1 MEVNKEYNQTIKNKI
16 DRNAKLME
24 EKLLKI
30 NDLRYEIDLLKENQ
44 VSTLKEFASPIHFI
58 NLRQI
63 WADFDQE
70 NHKFKKDCKKSKE
83 WMSFLENN
91 YFFKKD
97 YGAKLQ
103 EIIQNCGADYQPEGY
118 DFKYKIDKDFGFTIH
133 VPVFQN
139 TTVNNY
145 TNMNFRIY
153 EYVTDSYLDCVYST
167 LFIEDLIEQVDL
179 FITEKGAGVNG

>member
-1 MEVNKEYNQTIKNKI
+1 MEINKEHNQTIKNKI

-91 YFFKKD
+91 YFFKKH
-97 YGAKLQ
+97 YGTELQ
-103 EIIQNCGADYQPEGY
+103 EIIQSCDVDYQAEGY
-118 DFKYKIDKDFGFTIH
+118 DFIYKIGKDFSFTIR

-139 TTVNNY
+139 TTVSNY
-145 TNMNFRIY
+145 MNMNFRIY
-153 EYVTDSYLDCVYST
+153 EHVTDSYLKCVYST
-167 LFIEDLIEQVDL
+167 LFVEDLMEQVDL
-179 FITEKGAGVNG
+179 FITERRHG

>member
-1 MEVNKEYNQTIKNKI
+1 MEVNKEYNQTVKNII
-16 DRNAKLME
+16 DRNAKLIE
-24 EKLLKI
+24 EKLLKV
-30 NDLRYEIDLLKENQ
+30 NDLRYEIALIKDNQ
-44 VSTLKEFASPIHFI
+44 VSTLKEFASPIRFI
-58 NLRQI
+58 DLRQI

-70 NHKFKKDCKKSKE
+70 SHKFKKDCKKSKD

-103 EIIQNCGADYQPEGY
+103 EIIQGCDADYQPEGY
-118 DFKYKIDKDFGFTIH
+118 DFKYKIGKDFSFTIR

-145 TNMNFRIY
+145 TNMSFRIY
-153 EYVTDSYLDCVYST
+153 KHVTDSYLKCVYST
-167 LFIEDLIEQVDL
+167 LFVEDLMEQVDL
-179 FITEKGAGVNG
+179 FITEKRHG

>member
-1 MEVNKEYNQTIKNKI
+1 MEINKEHNQTIKNKI

-70 NHKFKKDCKKSKE
+70 NHKFKKDCKKSKD

-97 YGAKLQ
+97 YGTKLQ
-103 EIIQNCGADYQPEGY
+103 EIVQSCGADYQPEGY
-118 DFKYKIDKDFGFTIH
+118 DFTYKVGKDFNFMIH
-133 VPVFQN
+133 APVFQN

-145 TNMNFRIY
+145 TNMSFRIY
-153 EYVTDSYLDCVYST
+153 EYVTDSYRNCIYST
-167 LFIEDLIEQVDL
+167 LFIEDLMEHVDL
-179 FITEKGAGVNG
+179 FITEKRHG

>member
-1 MEVNKEYNQTIKNKI
+1 MLI
-16 DRNAKLME
+16 E
-24 EKLLKI
+24 EKLLKV
-30 NDLRYEIDLLKENQ
+30 NDLRYEIALIKDNQ

-103 EIIQNCGADYQPEGY
+103 EIIQCNDCDYQTEGY
-118 DFKYKIDKDFGFTIH
+118 DFIYKIGKNFSFTIH
-133 VPVFQN
+133 APTFQN
-139 TTVNNY
+139 ATINNY
-145 TNMNFRIY
+145 VKMNFRIY
-153 EYVTDSYLDCVYST
+153 EHATDSCLKCVYST
-167 LFIEDLIEQVDL
+167 LFVEDLMEQVDL
-179 FITEKGAGVNG
+179 FITERR

>member
-1 MEVNKEYNQTIKNKI
+1 METNKEYNQTIKNKI

-30 NDLRYEIDLLKENQ
+30 NNLEYEISLIKDNQ
-44 VSTLKEFASPIHFI
+44 VSTLTSFTSPIHFI
-58 NLRQI
+58 DLLQI
-63 WADFDQE
+63 WGDFDQE
-70 NHKFKKDCKKSKE
+70 NHKFKKDRKKSKD

-103 EIIQNCGADYQPEGY
+103 EIIQSCDADYRPEGY
-118 DFKYKIDKDFGFTIH
+118 DFIYKIDKDFGFTIH
-133 VPVFQN
+133 VPMFQN

-145 TNMNFRIY
+145 INMNFRIY
-153 EYVTDSYLDCVYST
+153 EHVTDSYLKCVYST
-167 LFIEDLIEQVDL
+167 LFVEDLMEQVDL
-179 FITEKGAGVNG
+179 FITERRHG

>member
-1 MEVNKEYNQTIKNKI
+1 MEANKEYNQTIKNI
-16 DRNAKLME
+16 IERNNKLVE

-30 NDLRYEIDLLKENQ
+30 NDLRYEIALIKDNQ

-70 NHKFKKDCKKSKE
+70 NHKFKKDCKKSKD

-97 YGAKLQ
+97 YGTKLQ
-103 EIIQNCGADYQPEGY
+103 EIIQCCGADYESEGY
-118 DFKYKIDKDFGFTIH
+118 DFIYKIDKDFGFTIH

-145 TNMNFRIY
+145 TNMSFRIY
-153 EYVTDSYLDCVYST
+153 EHVTDSYLNCVYST
-167 LFIEDLIEQVDL
+167 LFIEDLMEQVDL
-179 FITEKGAGVNG
+179 FITAKRHG

>member
-1 MEVNKEYNQTIKNKI
+1 MEMNKEYNQTIKNKI
-16 DRNAKLME
+16 ERNIKLME

-30 NDLRYEIDLLKENQ
+30 NDLRYEIDLIKDNQ
-44 VSTLKEFASPIHFI
+44 VSTLTSFASPIHFI
-58 NLRQI
+58 DLRQI

-70 NHKFKKDCKKSKE
+70 NHKFKKDCKKSKD

-91 YFFKKD
+91 YFFKRD

-103 EIIQNCGADYQPEGY
+103 GVIQGCGSDYQPEVY
-118 DFKYKIDKDFGFTIH
+118 DFIYKIGKNFSFIIR

-145 TNMNFRIY
+145 MNMNFRIY
-153 EYVTDSYLDCVYST
+153 EYVTDSYLNCVYST
-167 LFIEDLIEQVDL
+167 LFVEDLMEQIDL
-179 FITEKGAGVNG
+179 FITGKRHG